1 MDRGYRTNRQTE
13 MSDECGVPVVFVEKE
28 ANESLS
34 AVAVFERLPLA
45 ALLSF
50 HNSQH

>member
-1 MDRGYRTNRQTE
+1 
-13 MSDECGVPVVFVEKE
+13 MSDECDISVVVVVVVEKG

-50 HNSQH
+50 HNSQY